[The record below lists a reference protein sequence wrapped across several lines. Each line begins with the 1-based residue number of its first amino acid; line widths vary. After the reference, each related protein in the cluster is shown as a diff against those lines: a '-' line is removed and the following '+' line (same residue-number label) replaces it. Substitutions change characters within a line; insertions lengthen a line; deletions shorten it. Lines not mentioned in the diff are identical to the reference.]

1 LLASGAS
8 SGGGITLRPAASRAM
23 RRLLTL
29 TALLTLLA
37 PVAVAHASSGGW
49 QQLLREA
56 CRNGQIT
63 HHYSQS
69 DYRKALAH
77 IPTDAAEYTDCTDI
91 LRQGQLAAAGG
102 GKGGGGGSAGG
113 TGGGGAAPVAPGT
126 DPLAAA
132 TPAER
137 KAVHRAV
144 SQGANPVNIAGQ
156 IVNPGKVG
164 LAGLTSAHGL
174 PVSLLVALIL
184 LALGGLGAGG
194 ATAFSR
200 VRARRS
206 R

>member
-1 LLASGAS
+1 
-8 SGGGITLRPAASRAM
+8 M

-37 PVAVAHASSGGW
+37 PVAAASASGGY
-49 QQLLREA
+49 QQLLIEA
-56 CRNGQIT
+56 CRNGRIT

-77 IPTDAAEYTDCTDI
+77 IPTDAAEYTGCTDI
-91 LRQGQLAAAGG
+91 LRQGQLAAAG

-126 DPLAAA
+126 DPLASA

-156 IVNPGKVG
+156 IVSPGKVG

>member
-1 LLASGAS
+1 MLASGAS

-37 PVAVAHASSGGW
+37 PVAAARASSGW
-49 QQLLREA
+49 QQLLIEA

-102 GKGGGGGSAGG
+102 KGGGGGSAGG
-113 TGGGGAAPVAPGT
+113 TGGGGAAPVAPGA
-126 DPLAAA
+126 DPLASA

-144 SQGANPVNIAGQ
+144 SQGASPVNIAGQ
-156 IVNPGKVG
+156 IVSPGKVG